1 MRLTDPRLVPPCLL
15 AASLACAASIQ
26 DATDDATST
35 GESGSETATSET
47 GESETG
53 ESESET
59 DESETGVLPGP
70 CDALADGLNGD
81 FDVAGTARSFH
92 LDLPSGVDE
101 GGPWAVVFAWHGLG
115 DTAGNFRNLFAGLV
129 DNPDMPFILVT
140 PEDTDHPLTIPL
152 AGTAPFDWDTF
163 AVAEDGVGNLEVE
176 LFDAVLAC
184 LDARWGVDPEHVHTA
199 GFSLGGVTSDMLATT
214 RGEQLAAVATWSGG
228 YWNNPD
234 NVGLALGSV
243 VSWPELAVDNP
254 YPQLLVHGG
263 PSDEMDIVQNI
274 YTMSFYEF
282 ALSDHAFLRDAGHG
296 VIVCEH
302 QGGHTAPGNVSPAT
316 VIEFFAAHP
325 LGVGSSPWAS
335 EPPALDGCVF
345 DL

>member
-1 MRLTDPRLVPPCLL
+1 MRLTLLRLVPSLSLL
-15 AASLACAASIQ
+15 TPLACAASIE
-26 DATDDATST
+26 DALDGST
-35 GESGSETATSET
+35 ESSSESGSSDEVGS
-47 GESETG
+47 
-53 ESESET
+53 SESAGS
-59 DESETGVLPGP
+59 ESAGSESTESGALPGP
-70 CDALADGLNGD
+70 CDALADGFNTD

-115 DTAGNFRNLFAGLV
+115 DTAGNFHNLFAGLV
-129 DNPDMPFILVT
+129 DHPDMPFILVT
-140 PEDTDHPLTIPL
+140 PEDTDFPLTIPL

-163 AVAEDGVGNLEVE
+163 AVADEGVGNLEVE

-184 LDARWGVDPEHVHTA
+184 LDERWGVDAEHVHTA

-243 VSWPELAVDNP
+243 VSWPELAVANP

-263 PSDEMDIVQNI
+263 PSDEMDIVPNL

-296 VIVCEH
+296 VVVCEH
-302 QGGHTAPGNVSPAT
+302 PGGHTAPGSVSPAT

-325 LGVGSSPWAS
+325 LGVGSSPWVG
-335 EPPALDGCVF
+335 EPPQLDGCTF

>member
-1 MRLTDPRLVPPCLL
+1 MRFGLLRLAPSLCLL
-15 AASLACAASIQ
+15 TSLACAASIE
-26 DATDDATST
+26 DALDGST
-35 GESGSETATSET
+35 ESSSESGTSDEV
-47 GESETG
+47 GS
-53 ESESET
+53 SESSS
-59 DESETGVLPGP
+59 ESSGSDSTESGVLPGP
-70 CDALADGLNGD
+70 CDTLAAGLNTD
-81 FDVAGTARSFH
+81 FDVAGNARSFY

-101 GGPWAVVFAWHGLG
+101 GGPWAIVFAWHGLG
-115 DTAGNFRNLFAGLV
+115 DTAGNFHNLFAGLV

-140 PEDTDHPLTIPL
+140 PEDTDFPLTIPL
-152 AGTAPFDWDTF
+152 AGSAPFDWDTF
-163 AVAEDGVGNLEVE
+163 AVADEGVGNLEVE

-184 LDARWGVDPEHVHTA
+184 LDERWGVDAEHVHTT

-243 VSWPELAVDNP
+243 VSWPALAVANP

-263 PSDEMDIVQNI
+263 PSDEMDIVPNL

-296 VIVCEH
+296 VVVCEH

-325 LGVGSSPWAS
+325 LGFGTSPWAS
-335 EPPALDGCVF
+335 EPPQLAGCTF

>member
-1 MRLTDPRLVPPCLL
+1 MHCSRLATFLL
-15 AASLACAASIQ
+15 FTSTLGTLACAASI
-26 DATDDATST
+26 DANDEVEGST
-35 GESGSETATSET
+35 GETSSESGST
-47 GESETG
+47 GESETAGDTDG
-53 ESESET
+53 ETSET
-59 DESETGVLPGP
+59 TGVASP
-70 CDALADGLNGD
+70 CDALVDGLNTD
-81 FDVAGTARSFH
+81 FDVGGTARSFH

-101 GGPWAVVFAWHGLG
+101 GGPWAVVFSWHGLG

-152 AGTAPFDWDTF
+152 AGRAPFDWDTF
-163 AVAEDGVGNLEVE
+163 AVADQGVGNLEVE

-184 LDARWGVDPEHVHTA
+184 IDERWGVDAEHVHTA

-214 RGEQLAAVATWSGG
+214 RGEQIAAVATWSGG

-243 VSWPELAVDNP
+243 VSWPEFAVANP
-254 YPQLLVHGG
+254 YPQLIVHGG
-263 PSDEMDIVQNI
+263 PTDEMDIVPNL

-296 VIVCEH
+296 VVICAH
-302 QGGHTAPGNVSPAT
+302 AGGHTAPGNVSPAT

-325 LGVGSSPWAS
+325 LGVGSSPWLS
-335 EPPALDGCVF
+335 EPPQLDGCTF

>member
-1 MRLTDPRLVPPCLL
+1 MRLALLRLVSSLSLL
-15 AASLACAASIQ
+15 SSLACAASV
-26 DATDDATST
+26 DTAAPDTSES
-35 GESGSETATSET
+35 ESGSGDEVATTEESSSE
-47 GESETG
+47 ESSSDST
-53 ESESET
+53 ES
-59 DESETGVLPGP
+59 GAVPGP
-70 CDALADGLNGD
+70 CDALVEGLNSD
-81 FDVAGTARSFH
+81 FDVAGTPRSFH

-101 GGPWAVVFAWHGLG
+101 GGPWAVVFSWHGLG

-163 AVAEDGVGNLEVE
+163 AVADEGAGNLEVE

-184 LDARWGVDPEHVHTA
+184 LDARWGVDAEHVHTA

-243 VSWPELAVDNP
+243 VTWPELAVANP

-263 PSDEMDIVQNI
+263 PTDEMDIVENI

-282 ALSDHAFLRDAGHG
+282 ALSDHGFLRDAGHG
-296 VIVCEH
+296 VVVCEH

-325 LGVGSSPWAS
+325 LGLGTSPWAS
-335 EPPALDGCVF
+335 DPPQLDGCMF